1 VVVKLESEKSTN
13 YLPRKLGIWNQ
24 VGKNILIIGDVK
36 QEREEQTDNINEDS
50 RSSDSKNTE
59 E

>member
-1 VVVKLESEKSTN
+1 VGRKSLT
-13 YLPRKLGIWNQ
+13 
-24 VGKNILIIGDVK
+24 IGDVE
-36 QEREEQTDNINEDS
+36 QERVERIDNINEDS

>member
-1 VVVKLESEKSTN
+1 VGRKSLT
-13 YLPRKLGIWNQ
+13 
-24 VGKNILIIGDVK
+24 IGDVE
-36 QEREEQTDNINEDS
+36 QEREERIDHINEDS